1 MNLRDLRKL
10 RTAWESS
17 LKGSFGEGVAQEYLD
32 WLWETVVRDY
42 SDELS
47 SPDTGGEFLLEDL
60 VALAETPY
68 KGQLLFPPNRSLGGG
83 GRPLDS
89 TTEEDVSDWIKF
101 DAKSRVQVMALSE
114 YFTKIASVERRV
126 MEFRRRFLGSTTKTL
141 EPDEIPDALR
151 SWSLPE
157 DAETSEHEVTLSLTP
172 AGHTPV
178 RYRGTHDSA
187 IGELDRLGDYFVGHY
202 PWEKEQIMHFVL
214 CGEVLQV
221 NTVIGGYKRRTNFGP
236 AAHSF
241 DRSTITLEVE
251 SWIPPELVKQA
262 YVGLQRE
269 AHGGRRVRQG
279 NERNIE
285 VFRFV
290 LDKSHVRV
298 VSESEHLGK
307 LALPDTW
314 QKLRKSWD
322 EQFPV
327 GHAWRYGEHNRRNF
341 YRDFMRGQRTVVGTE
356 YGFLGTSQPHGQL
369 LDLWNQP
376 GVVYVDDTGEEIS

>member
-1 MNLRDLRKL
+1 MNL

-17 LKGSFGEGVAQEYLD
+17 LKDSFGEGVDQEYLD
-32 WLWETVVRDY
+32 WLWERVVRDC

-47 SPDTGGEFLLEDL
+47 SPDTDGEILSDL
-60 VALAETPY
+60 VVLAERPY
-68 KGQLLFPPNRSLGGG
+68 EARLRFPPNRSLGGG

-89 TTEEDVSDWIKF
+89 TPEEDVSDWIKF
-101 DAKSRVQVMALSE
+101 DAKTRVQVTALSE

-126 MEFRRRFLGSTTKTL
+126 MAFRRRFLGSTTKTL
-141 EPDEIPDALR
+141 EPDKIPDALR

-157 DAETSEHEVTLSLTP
+157 DAETSERDVFLSGTAADGTP
-172 AGHTPV
+172 L

-187 IGELDRLGDYFVGHY
+187 IGELDRLGDYFAVRY
-202 PWEKEQIMHFVL
+202 PWRKDQIMHFVL
-214 CGEVLQV
+214 CGEVLEV
-221 NTVIGGYKRRTNFGP
+221 NTISGWHRRYTNFGP

-241 DRSTITLEVE
+241 NRSTITLEVE

-269 AHGGRRVRQG
+269 AHRGRRVRRG
-279 NERNIE
+279 EERNIE

-290 LDKSHVRV
+290 LDKSQVRV

-341 YRDFMRGQRTVVGTE
+341 YRDFMRGQRTVIGTE

-376 GVVYVDDTGEEIS
+376 GVVYVDDTGKEIS